1 MAKARRIYG
10 FLTIA
15 MRNNSSSLPPEQF
28 PMMQRLVDLVGL
40 TVFMGLTIA
49 LILAIWAPVQ

>member
-1 MAKARRIYG
+1 
-10 FLTIA
+10 
-15 MRNNSSSLPPEQF
+15 
-28 PMMQRLVDLVGL
+28 MMQRLVDLVGL